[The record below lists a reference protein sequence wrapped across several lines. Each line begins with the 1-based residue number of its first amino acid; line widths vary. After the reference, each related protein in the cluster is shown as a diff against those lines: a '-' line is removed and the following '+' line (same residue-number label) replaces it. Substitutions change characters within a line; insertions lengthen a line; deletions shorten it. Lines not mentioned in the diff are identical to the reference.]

1 MINKNSLNSSVFQ
14 ELIKRIKKIIR
25 LFKKSSRIHS
35 HIFEGIQLTF
45 IYFFA
50 IVVLIYTIK
59 NSLGYIPEILYTIIP
74 FLQQVL
80 DFELLKILASPE
92 KTFILYLLVLELLI
106 NRSSFQFSLLVK
118 FNVLLIFILEMLQN
132 LIISYWDLL
141 FSREL
146 EIFSTNLMIPKNTNS
161 YFFSLLFLTFLGLYL
176 SSYIRGLKG
185 LFPSFPGI
193 LQAVVESVAFWLQIK
208 ILKDPKK

>member
-1 MINKNSLNSSVFQ
+1 MINNNSTNSSFFQ
-14 ELIKRIKKIIR
+14 ELVKRIKKMIK
-25 LFKKSSRIHS
+25 LFKKSSRANRY
-35 HIFEGIQLTF
+35 IFQGIQLTF

-50 IVVLIYTIK
+50 IVVLTYTIK
-59 NSLGYIPEILYTIIP
+59 NSLGYFPEILYQIIP
-74 FLQQVL
+74 FLQQIL
-80 DFELLKILASPE
+80 DFQILKILASPE

-146 EIFSTNLMIPKNTNS
+146 DILNTSLMIPKNTNA
-161 YFFSLLFLTFLGLYL
+161 YFFSLLFLSFLGLYL
-176 SSYIRGLKG
+176 SSYIRGMRG
-185 LFPSFPGI
+185 LFPSFPGV
-193 LQAVVESVAFWLQIK
+193 LQVIVESVAFWLQIK
-208 ILKDPKK
+208 IVKKP